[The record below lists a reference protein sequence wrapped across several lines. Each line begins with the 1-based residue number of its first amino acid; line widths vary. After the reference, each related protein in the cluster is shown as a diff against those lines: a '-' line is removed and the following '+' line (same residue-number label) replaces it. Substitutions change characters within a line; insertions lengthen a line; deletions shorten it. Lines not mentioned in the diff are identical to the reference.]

1 MKEIIFLSIAVII
14 FIASIFVAFRK
25 KDDRKIERIIQN
37 FVAYESLLKYF
48 MEKAYDL
55 IYKEEIMIYSIEAMG
70 MKEEDIDKV
79 AKKFTKLVLKFL
91 GPRLVSEFSYLYG
104 NDETLF
110 LQIAEYFNTKYE
122 SDEIRKNSI
131 EELKEK
137 DIEEKG

>member
-1 MKEIIFLSIAVII
+1 MKEIIFLSIAII
-14 FIASIFVAFRK
+14 VFIASIFVAFRK

-110 LQIAEYFNTKYE
+110 LQIADYFNSKYE
-122 SDEIRKNSI
+122 SDEIRKSSI